1 MRCSCFGITTK
12 QNTIDLN
19 YIKDVDFNI
28 DQSCCDNTAMVTIVE
43 DHGGD
48 DVKNVTIKL
57 PGAEGPEACTLIKNA
72 IEDAKM
78 RRERGAKDFM

>member
-1 MRCSCFGITTK
+1 
-12 QNTIDLN
+12 
-19 YIKDVDFNI
+19 
-28 DQSCCDNTAMVTIVE
+28 MVTIVE